1 VAGSDLAFQ
10 VPIDSIEIE
19 GLTVLDVR
27 VLVYDLGDDE
37 NAGLLGNDVLQHF
50 QVDLDS
56 IKGVLK
62 LRKK

>member
-1 VAGSDLAFQ
+1 M
-10 VPIDSIEIE
+10 
-19 GLTVLDVR
+19 
-27 VLVYDLGDDE
+27 DE
-37 NAGLLGNDVLQHF
+37 EAGLLGNDFLQYF